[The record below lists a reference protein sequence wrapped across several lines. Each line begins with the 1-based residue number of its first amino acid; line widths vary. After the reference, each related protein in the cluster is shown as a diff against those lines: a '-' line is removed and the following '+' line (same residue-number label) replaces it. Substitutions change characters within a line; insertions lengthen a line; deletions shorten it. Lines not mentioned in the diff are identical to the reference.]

1 MFHSKTSFTVMESVF
16 GIRLSNQQAA
26 EIIWQKKKKNYKD
39 VHPHPRGDECSIN
52 YVISP
57 ETLWENLS
65 LSQMSDLS
73 RRTPFL
79 LLGKYLEQ
87 GDVCLTWL
95 SLPDEINTRCH
106 YSYLPKC
113 SEESSQWWWQPWRQ
127 QLHCP
132 CGVVSKWL
140 KEQSFSN
147 SFYGNKFILSSA
159 CGICPGRPVPILMS
173 CSSHFLGK
181 GDVVCHVINFANF
194 DWLSADAKKDK

>member
-1 MFHSKTSFTVMESVF
+1 MKRHKNCLRSFVPF
-16 GIRLSNQQAA
+16 RDFIYCNGKRFWNQIKQSASSRNNLA
-26 EIIWQKKKKNYKD
+26 KKKKNYKD

-140 KEQSFSN
+140 KNKAFQIVSMVIN
-147 SFYGNKFILSSA
+147 SFYLLLVGS
-159 CGICPGRPVPILMS
+159 V
-173 CSSHFLGK
+173 LG
-181 GDVVCHVINFANF
+181 DQCQF
-194 DWLSADAKKDK
+194 